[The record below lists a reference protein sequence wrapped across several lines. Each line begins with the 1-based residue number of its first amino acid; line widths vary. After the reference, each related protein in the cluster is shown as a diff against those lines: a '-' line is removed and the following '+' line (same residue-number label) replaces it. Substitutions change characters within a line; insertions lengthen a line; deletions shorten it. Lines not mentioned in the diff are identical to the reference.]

1 MIEVMQ
7 PRASVVSLCVA
18 IGALFCASASAQ
30 LKPPT
35 NSNAAGTTSLSPL
48 VVTATRSPQA
58 IVSLVS
64 DIDVID
70 TQTWRDRGAQSL
82 SDSLGMM
89 SGISIT
95 SNGGP
100 GSTGSVFIRGA
111 SGGQT
116 LTLVDG
122 FRVSSVSLG
131 QPTYEALPFSLV
143 DRVEVLRGPG
153 SAYYGADALGGVIQ
167 LFTPQARSGRQVLGE
182 IAAGNQSTRRV
193 IGGISGGSGAVS
205 GSLRVSREQSDG
217 YDVTRP
223 SNFAPNPDADGFTRN
238 GVVANIRAR
247 LGAQTALKLT
257 MLKNELDTDYDD
269 GAFIN
274 ARIKADTE
282 LLGLTIDHAMAGGS
296 LLQFKAGRT
305 TDRSESI
312 SNFPSLFETTQ
323 TQYSILNRRKL
334 GPGIE
339 LNLGFER
346 LEQEVDTE
354 SYGPTGAPSRKTDSL
369 SAALIGRE
377 NNHVV
382 QLSYRRDDNS
392 QYGVQNNYTIT
403 YGYITS
409 PGVRFGGSY
418 GTGFR
423 APSFNDL
430 FFPGFGRAGI
440 KPETSKNFE
449 LGFYV
454 DKRTKEN
461 RNGWTGKFVYYNNSV
476 KDLIVFAP
484 VCPDTDPQ
492 FAFGCADN
500 VNRASLSG
508 VSMALGKRHGSWGWQ
523 MNADFTNPKDKTLN
537 QVLLRR
543 SKRQLGA
550 SVFYNL
556 GEWRFS
562 TDIRAESSRRDSGNV
577 RLGGYGIVNFG
588 VQRKIKTGLNL
599 FLTVTNATDKDY
611 TTAAGFRPQPRLI
624 MLGLRYQARQPN

>member
-1 MIEVMQ
+1 MNKQARKTVFSLG
-7 PRASVVSLCVA
+7 AVV
-18 IGALFCASASAQ
+18 GTLFCASANAQ

-35 NSNAAGTTSLSPL
+35 NSNAAGAASLSPL
-48 VVTATRSPQA
+48 VVTATRTPQA

-82 SDSLGMM
+82 NDSLGMM
-89 SGISIT
+89 SGIGIT
-95 SNGGP
+95 ANGGP

-111 SGGQT
+111 SAGQT
-116 LTLVDG
+116 LTLIDG

-131 QPTYEALPFSLV
+131 QPTYEALPFNLV
-143 DRVEVLRGPG
+143 DRVEVLRGPSSG
-153 SAYYGADALGGVIQ
+153 YHGADALGGVIQ
-167 LFTPQARSGRQVLGE
+167 LFTPQARAGREVLGE
-182 IAAGNQSTRRV
+182 IAIGNQSTRRV

-223 SNFAPNPDADGFTRN
+223 TNFAPNPDADGYKRN
-238 GVVANIRAR
+238 GLVANIRAR
-247 LGAQTALKLT
+247 MSAQTALKLT
-257 MLKNELDTDYDD
+257 MLKNALDTDYDD

-274 ARIKADTE
+274 ARVKADTE

-323 TQYSILNRRKL
+323 TQYALLNRRKI
-334 GPGIE
+334 GPGIQ

-346 LEQEVDTE
+346 LEQEVDTT
-354 SYGPTGAPSRKTDSL
+354 SYGPTGAPSRKTNSL

-392 QYGVQNNYTIT
+392 QYGVQNNYSIT
-403 YGYITS
+403 YGFITS
-409 PGVRFGGSY
+409 PGTRFGGSY
-418 GTGFR
+418 ATGFR

-430 FFPGFGRAGI
+430 YFPGYGRAAI
-440 KPETSKNFE
+440 TPETSKNFE
-449 LGFYV
+449 LGFYL
-454 DKRTKEN
+454 DKRTKED
-461 RNGWTGKFVYYNNSV
+461 RNGWTGKFVYYNNRV
-476 KDLIVFAP
+476 KDLIVYAP
-484 VCPDTDPQ
+484 VCPDPDPQ

-508 VSMALGKRHGSWGWQ
+508 FSMALGKRHGPWGWR
-523 MNADFTNPKDKTLN
+523 MNADISNPKDKTLN

-543 SKRQLGA
+543 AKRQLRA
-550 SVFYNL
+550 SLFYNV

-562 TDIRAESSRRDSGNV
+562 TDMRAESSRTDAGNV
-577 RLGGYGIVNFG
+577 RLGGYGIFNLA
-588 VQRKIKTGLNL
+588 VQRKIKPGLNM
-599 FLTVTNATDKDY
+599 FFTVTNATNKDY
-611 TTAAGFRPQPRLI
+611 TTAAGFRPQPRLF
-624 MLGLRYQARQPN
+624 MLGLRYQARQAK